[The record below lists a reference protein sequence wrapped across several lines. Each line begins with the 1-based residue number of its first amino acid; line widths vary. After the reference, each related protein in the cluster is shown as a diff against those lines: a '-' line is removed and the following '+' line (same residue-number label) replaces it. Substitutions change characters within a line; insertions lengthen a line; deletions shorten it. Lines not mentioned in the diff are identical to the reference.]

1 MTSADIDINNFD
13 NEIPYTNENM
23 KKYINRILQNNKCN
37 QVCTRMTINFYQSHG
52 PNRILICGYNS
63 EHVKI
68 VKIDYCP
75 TYDKH
80 HQIYYLCED
89 FDWGRSNVKKSDIIK
104 EYNIIREEIIN
115 KYF

>member
-1 MTSADIDINNFD
+1 MTSKDIDINNFD

-37 QVCTRMTINFYQSHG
+37 EVCTRMTMNFYQSYG

-63 EHVKI
+63 KDV
-68 VKIDYCP
+68 
-75 TYDKH
+75 
-80 HQIYYLCED
+80 
-89 FDWGRSNVKKSDIIK
+89 IK
-104 EYNIIREEIIN
+104 EYNIIHDEIIN